1 TMSVIFYGLI
11 LYAFV
16 KFCQWRNSLPD
27 TKEDI
32 TGDIEFL
39 SVTEQLDKVNGIRDR
54 LQTIE
59 NIITDVTVCRP
70 DECIKY
76 ITVSCPTVTG
86 EREYNFMVNG
96 ENATTEKILA
106 LLYDERKNLRT
117 SLRIETQKLA
127 ERCNGNCNADNEKSV
142 FMRGGECLDRREI
155 L

>member
-1 TMSVIFYGLI
+1 MGVIFYGLI
-11 LYAFV
+11 LFAFV
-16 KFCQWRNSLPD
+16 KLCQWRNSLPD
-27 TKEDI
+27 AKEDI

-39 SVTEQLDKVNGIRDR
+39 SVTEQLDKVNDIRDR

-86 EREYNFMVNG
+86 EREYNFMVDG
-96 ENATTEKILA
+96 ENGTTEKFLA

-117 SLRIETQKLA
+117 SLQIENQKLA

-142 FMRGGECLDRREI
+142 FMRGGECLDRRKI